1 MKQEVRIMEKNND
14 KKSNGKYKFLL
25 FLMFTKIGFLCYMI

>member
-1 MKQEVRIMEKNND
+1 MEKNND

-25 FLMFTKIGFLCYMI
+25 FLMFTKIGFFMLHDIKFINV